1 MKRTLYAAAA
11 AILAAS
17 LVVAHAQTSSTPSTS
32 HSGSAAKKH
41 APVKKPAAP
50 PEPSVADQIQAL
62 RTEMQTQIDSLRNDL
77 SAKGAQLR
85 QAQQDAADARA
96 AANKAEADAQAQQQT
111 FTQNTD
117 AVTTLQSTVSDLKTN
132 QLSLATTVSDETTSI
147 KKAIGNPDAIMFKG
161 ITLSPTGS
169 FIEAATVWRQG
180 ATGDDINTGATSVPL
195 QYADGAQMSEFF
207 GSARQ
212 SRIALKATGKI
223 ASMTMTGYYE
233 ADWLSSGTTSNNN
246 QSNSYT
252 MRQRELWADAK
263 TTSGWDFSGGTGWSL
278 VAETASGLTR
288 GTQVLPSTIDAQYDA
303 GFVWSRQESFRVVKN
318 IGTKAWFGMSAE
330 NAETL
335 NAGGSGLPSNYVFGS
350 IGTGGG
356 LYDNQSNYSFNLAP
370 DLVAKVAVEPGWGHW
385 EAFGV
390 GRFFR
395 DRIYPTTGSP
405 YNDMEP
411 GGGIGGGFRGPLAGK
426 KVTIGLK
433 GLYGVGVGR
442 YGNSTIADVTVRPNG
457 ILEPL
462 KAFSALSTVEMN
474 PTPRLNVYL
483 NYGGDYIYRDFV
495 VSGTNSSGNTYTGYG
510 VGGPSIGTSIANAPA
525 MTGCLIET
533 QASGSAG
540 AGAANQTAPANCS
553 GNNKDVQEFVAGYWY
568 NIYNGPKGRLR
579 QGITYQNI
587 RRDIW
592 SGNGGTAN
600 PAANPGGGAHG
611 DDNMFFTSFRYYLP

>member
-1 MKRTLYAAAA
+1 MKRIFYATAA

-17 LVVAHAQTSSTPSTS
+17 LVVAHAQTS
-32 HSGSAAKKH
+32 GSSAPAKKH
-41 APVKKPAAP
+41 VPAKKAVKPS
-50 PEPSVADQIQAL
+50 EPSVADQIQAL
-62 RTEMQTQIDSLRNDL
+62 RTEMQTQIDSLRSDL
-77 SAKGAQLR
+77 TAKDAQLR

-132 QLSLATTVSDETTSI
+132 QLSLATTVSDETTTL
-147 KKAIGNPDAIMFKG
+147 KKAIGSPDAINYKG
-161 ITLSPTGS
+161 VTISPAGS

-180 ATGDDINTGATSVPL
+180 ATGDDINTGASSVPL
-195 QYADGAQMSEFF
+195 QNADGAGMSEFF

-212 SRIALKATGKI
+212 SRIAMKFSGKI

-263 TTSGWDFSGGTGWSL
+263 TPSGWDFSGGTGWSL
-278 VAETASGLTR
+278 AAETASGLTR
-288 GTQVLPSTIDAQYDA
+288 GPQILPSTIDAQYDA
-303 GFVWSRQESFRVVKN
+303 GFVWARQESFRVAKN
-318 IGTKAWFGMSAE
+318 IGTKTWVGMSAE
-330 NAETL
+330 NPETL
-335 NAGGSGLPSNYVFGS
+335 NAGGSGLPSNYLIGS
-350 IGTGGG
+350 TGTGGG
-356 LYDNQSNYSFNLAP
+356 LYDNQANYSFNMAP
-370 DLVAKVAVEPGWGHW
+370 DLIAKIAVEPGWGHW
-385 EAFGV
+385 EAFGI
-390 GRFFR
+390 GRFYR

-411 GGGIGGGFRGPLAGK
+411 AGGIGGGFRGPFANK
-426 KVTIGLK
+426 KLTIGLK
-433 GLYGVGVGR
+433 GLYGIGVGR
-442 YGNSTIADVTVRPNG
+442 YGNSTIADVTVRPTG
-457 ILEPL
+457 ILDPL
-462 KAFSALSTVEMN
+462 KAFSALSTVEAN

-495 VSGTNSSGNTYTGYG
+495 VSGTNSGGNTYAGYG
-510 VGGPSIGTSIANAPA
+510 VGGPSLGTSIVNAPA

-533 QASGSAG
+533 APASSSAG
-540 AGAANQTAPANCS
+540 AAGSNQTAPASCA
-553 GNNKDVQEFVAGYWY
+553 GNTKDVQEFVAGYWY
-568 NIYNGPKGRLR
+568 NLYNGPKGRLR
-579 QGITYQNI
+579 QGITYENI

-592 SGNGGTAN
+592 SGNGGT
-600 PAANPGGGAHG
+600 ANPGGGAHG

>member
-1 MKRTLYAAAA
+1 MKRIFYATAA

-17 LVVAHAQTSSTPSTS
+17 LVVAHAQTS
-32 HSGSAAKKH
+32 GSSAPAKKH
-41 APVKKPAAP
+41 VPAKKAVKPS
-50 PEPSVADQIQAL
+50 EPSVADQIQAL
-62 RTEMQTQIDSLRNDL
+62 RTEMQTQIDSLRSDL
-77 SAKGAQLR
+77 TAKDAQLR

-132 QLSLATTVSDETTSI
+132 QLSLATTVSDETTTL
-147 KKAIGNPDAIMFKG
+147 KKAIGSPDAINYKG
-161 ITLSPTGS
+161 VTISPAGS

-180 ATGDDINTGATSVPL
+180 ATGDDINTGASSVPL
-195 QYADGAQMSEFF
+195 QNADGAGMSEFF

-212 SRIALKATGKI
+212 SRIAMKFSGKI

-263 TTSGWDFSGGTGWSL
+263 TPSGWDFSGGTGWSL
-278 VAETASGLTR
+278 AAETASGLTR
-288 GTQVLPSTIDAQYDA
+288 GTQILPSTIDAQYDA
-303 GFVWSRQESFRVVKN
+303 GFVWARQESFRVAKN
-318 IGTKAWFGMSAE
+318 IGTKTWVGMSAE
-330 NAETL
+330 NPETL
-335 NAGGSGLPSNYVFGS
+335 NAGGSGLPSNYLIGS
-350 IGTGGG
+350 TGTGGG
-356 LYDNQSNYSFNLAP
+356 LYDNQANYSFNMAP
-370 DLVAKVAVEPGWGHW
+370 DLIAKIAVEPGWGHW
-385 EAFGV
+385 EAFGI
-390 GRFFR
+390 GRFYR

-411 GGGIGGGFRGPLAGK
+411 AGGIGGGFRGPFANK
-426 KVTIGLK
+426 KLTIGLK
-433 GLYGVGVGR
+433 GLYGIGVGR
-442 YGNSTIADVTVRPNG
+442 YGNSTIADVTVRPTG
-457 ILEPL
+457 ILDPL
-462 KAFSALSTVEMN
+462 KAFSALSTVEAN

-495 VSGTNSSGNTYTGYG
+495 VSGTNSGGNTYAGYG
-510 VGGPSIGTSIANAPA
+510 VGGPSLSTSIVNAPA

-533 QASGSAG
+533 APASSSAG
-540 AGAANQTAPANCS
+540 AAGSNQTAPASCA
-553 GNNKDVQEFVAGYWY
+553 GNTKDVQEFVAGYWY
-568 NIYNGPKGRLR
+568 NLYNGPKGRLR
-579 QGITYQNI
+579 QGITYENI

-592 SGNGGTAN
+592 SGNGGT
-600 PAANPGGGAHG
+600 ANPGGGAHG